1 MVFLNG
7 PKLAIL
13 EDPNLAVFAGPEQY
27 PVITLIQCELSVFVI
42 WVDAATSGHI
52 MDTVFEPEAN
62 AVLYS
67 VAEAAKAHGQRI
79 YEGLNFHM
87 DDMDLDSP
95 EWLFVNL
102 ETRSEKAY
110 KKI

>member
-1 MVFLNG
+1 MVTHL
-7 PKLAIL
+7 
-13 EDPNLAVFAGPEQY
+13 
-27 PVITLIQCELSVFVI
+27 VITLIQCELVVFVV

-62 AVLYS
+62 AILHS
-67 VAEAAKAHGQRI
+67 MAEAAKAHGQRI
-79 YEGLNFHM
+79 YECLNFHM
-87 DDMDLDSP
+87 DDMNLDSP

-102 ETRSEKAY
+102 ETRSAKAN

>member
-1 MVFLNG
+1 M
-7 PKLAIL
+7 
-13 EDPNLAVFAGPEQY
+13 
-27 PVITLIQCELSVFVI
+27 ITLIQCELSVFVI

-67 VAEAAKAHGQRI
+67 VAEAAKAHGQRV
-79 YEGLNFHM
+79 YACLKFHM
-87 DDMDLDSP
+87 DDTNLASS
-95 EWLFVNL
+95 ERLFVNL